1 MPRLSIT
8 LPKDLYDKVVAISGD
23 NDESMSYTIAKM
35 TELGL
40 LVTENQKKNKAKTLS
55 DIEEH
60 CYKLTIQMNAIIK
73 NIAAK
78 QLDFKQ
84 HLPPTQSGQE
94 IYCKN
99 VGKFLL
105 LISNK
110 RKPSNKIR

>member
-8 LPKDLYDKVVAISGD
+8 LPKDLYDKVADISGD

-40 LVTENQKKNKAKTLS
+40 LVTENQKKNKAKSLS

-73 NIAAK
+73 NLAAK
-78 QLDFKQ
+78 KLDF
-84 HLPPTQSGQE
+84 TQDDFDKLRDQSVLKYNDLMGIE
-94 IYCKN
+94 
-99 VGKFLL
+99 VEEL
-105 LISNK
+105 
-110 RKPSNKIR
+110 

>member
-8 LPKDLYDKVVAISGD
+8 LPKDLYDKITVISGD

-35 TELGL
+35 TDLGL
-40 LVTENQKKNKAKTLS
+40 LVTENQKKNKAKVLS

-78 QLDFKQ
+78 QLDFDQDDFDK
-84 HLPPTQSGQE
+84 LRDAS
-94 IYCKN
+94 ILKYN
-99 VGKFLL
+99 DLVGIEVEEL
-105 LISNK
+105 
-110 RKPSNKIR
+110 

>member
-40 LVTENQKKNKAKTLS
+40 LVTENQKKNKAKSLS

-78 QLDFKQ
+78 QMDFKQ
-84 HLPPTQSGQE
+84 EDFDKLRDAA
-94 IYCKN
+94 ILKYN
-99 VGKFLL
+99 D
-105 LISNK
+105 LIG
-110 RKPSNKIR
+110 IEAEEL

>member
-8 LPKDLYDKVVAISGD
+8 LPKDLYDKVADISGD

-40 LVTENQKKNKAKTLS
+40 LVTENQKKNKAKALS

-60 CYKLTIQMNAIIK
+60 CYKLIIQMNAIIK

-78 QLDFKQ
+78 QLDFNKDDFDK
-84 HLPPTQSGQE
+84 LRDAAILKYNELIGIE
-94 IYCKN
+94 IEE
-99 VGKFLL
+99 L
-105 LISNK
+105 
-110 RKPSNKIR
+110 

>member
-8 LPKDLYDKVVAISGD
+8 LPKDLYDKVADISGD

-40 LVTENQKKNKAKTLS
+40 LVTENQKKNKAKSLS

-73 NIAAK
+73 NLAAK
-78 QLDFKQ
+78 KLDF
-84 HLPPTQSGQE
+84 TQDDFDKLRDQSVLKYNDLMGIE
-94 IYCKN
+94 
-99 VGKFLL
+99 VEDL
-105 LISNK
+105 
-110 RKPSNKIR
+110 